1 MNIALIEDNE
11 NLRESVRAYLEL
23 EGYRVIEFDDLPDV
37 QDLTEA
43 VPDCVIL
50 DIMLPSGNGLLL
62 GKQFRQLSR
71 APLIFLTARVSE
83 SDRITGLELGADDY
97 VTKPFSPRELVLR
110 VNALMRRWRSDD
122 SEEDASATVSPER
135 DGGAQSTEAADARR
149 YVLASHSLLI
159 SPGDHRISAD
169 EEDVKLTAAEWNI
182 LDFISRRPGQIFTRM
197 QLLEQCLDS
206 FAEGSE
212 RTVDTHIKNLRQKLG
227 LADWIE
233 TERGFGY
240 RFAGNAKS

>member
-37 QDLTEA
+37 QDLKEA
-43 VPDCVIL
+43 APDCVIL

-110 VNALMRRWRSDD
+110 VNALMRRWRSDHSD
-122 SEEDASATVSPER
+122 RGRLGNGLP
-135 DGGAQSTEAADARR
+135 GARR
-149 YVLASHSLLI
+149 RRAIDRGLRCPPICPGITQPADFPGG
-159 SPGDHRISAD
+159 SP
-169 EEDVKLTAAEWNI
+169 
-182 LDFISRRPGQIFTRM
+182 
-197 QLLEQCLDS
+197 
-206 FAEGSE
+206 
-212 RTVDTHIKNLRQKLG
+212 NLR
-227 LADWIE
+227 
-233 TERGFGY
+233 R
-240 RFAGNAKS
+240 